1 MTIPALDQKFQRALK
16 IFETQVAETT
26 QFWFGA
32 ATMNEV
38 AKRNP
43 DTLSAL
49 KLTPSFWITARDAM
63 EYQAILTAA
72 KIFGP
77 RKTNPHN
84 IDYLFQVLRETRAGL
99 FSKDMLEARKRH
111 GSPPRSD
118 GPAKRRAHAL
128 LVAFR

>member
-1 MTIPALDQKFQRALK
+1 MAIPAEDLRFEEVLE

-26 QFWFGA
+26 QCWFAA

-38 AKRNP
+38 ARRNN
-43 DTLSAL
+43 DTLIAL
-49 KLTPSFWITARDAM
+49 NLTPSFWITARVAM

-84 IDYLFQVLRETRAGL
+84 IDWFFQVVHETGGSV
-99 FSKDMLEARKRH
+99 FSKAALEARKRR
-111 GSPPRSD
+111 GSHNADEWIGDYMS
-118 GPAKRRAHAL
+118 RRAL
-128 LVAFR
+128 RWG